1 MFSLRQGFLCLLL
14 LEAHAVGAL
23 IHGGVGLMG
32 ADVDLAERTVVLG
45 VAVIIADDTTYTAA
59 WTANTYTVQY
69 LPNGGTG
76 EMAAQTFT

>member
-45 VAVIIADDTTYTAA
+45 VAVMGTLVDRTCDCLVGVAATAHS
-59 WTANTYTVQY
+59 NTPPSSVV
-69 LPNGGTG
+69 GVV
-76 EMAAQTFT
+76 